1 MHYQVFMALWLTKAH
16 FFKKIAVF
24 FKLWV
29 KKLAGKHAICTAY
42 KSSALFKRLLKPLPV
57 RLSGAHFCEHLRQ
70 ADRARRVCLA
80 PGHCSAPGLGNFRE
94 FFGVCEG
101 FCGNGRGC
109 LRIVALVRGQNFLAG
124 NKEFVQAVA
133 AGFH

>member
-42 KSSALFKRLLKPLPV
+42 K
-57 RLSGAHFCEHLRQ
+57 
-70 ADRARRVCLA
+70 RRPAGIELD
-80 PGHCSAPGLGNFRE
+80 GGLG
-94 FFGVCEG
+94 
-101 FCGNGRGC
+101 
-109 LRIVALVRGQNFLAG
+109 AG
-124 NKEFVQAVA
+124 EEPDASAEDQRHNHEEVNACVPA
-133 AGFH
+133 ASMA